1 MVVVALVN
9 GSRELATVHKVI
21 DLAGGIKDIAEKYS
35 RALMKVNF
43 ITTRAQRKSGQNWR
57 Q

>member
-1 MVVVALVN
+1 MVVVALVK
-9 GSRELATVHKVI
+9 GSKELATVYKVI